1 MENTKLIDE
10 LYKASK
16 AGIVG
21 IDNIKDEVED
31 KGLLDLIQKQ
41 NNYYE
46 KFAKD
51 MQKIAVDYDYQPKDI
66 NIFMKAGSFM
76 VSKMKTMMDDSSH
89 TIAELMINGTKM
101 GINQMNELIHEYE
114 DCDKKLINYAKEFK
128 SKLEAFL
135 NSLHDFV

>member
-51 MQKIAVDYDYQPKDI
+51 MQKIAIDYDYQPKDI

-76 VSKMKTMMDDSSH
+76 ESKMKTMMDDSSH

-101 GINQMNELIHEYE
+101 GINQLNELIHEYE
-114 DCDKKLINYAKEFK
+114 DCDEKLINYAKEFK

>member
-51 MQKIAVDYDYQPKDI
+51 MQKIAIDYDYQPKDI
-66 NIFMKAGSFM
+66 NIFMKVGSFM
-76 VSKMKTMMDDSSH
+76 ESKMKTMMDDSNH

>member
-31 KGLLDLIQKQ
+31 KCLIDLIQKQ

-51 MQKIAVDYDYQPKDI
+51 MQKIAVDYDYQPTDI

-76 VSKMKTMMDDSSH
+76 ESKMKTMMDDSSH

>member
-76 VSKMKTMMDDSSH
+76 ESKMKTMMDDSSH

-101 GINQMNELIHEYE
+101 GINQMN
-114 DCDKKLINYAKEFK
+114 
-128 SKLEAFL
+128 
-135 NSLHDFV
+135 